1 MKSIWIEYGL
11 YGNAG
16 NFDSHFP
23 FSSTTC
29 SISHSL
35 SYCGFWFLVELW
47 FFYWLLRLCL
57 VFGGYCAL
65 CFAFSEREIEFP
77 PRVRSGRGFIKIQCQ
92 CRLIF

>member
-29 SISHSL
+29 SISHYL
-35 SYCGFWFLVELW
+35 SYCGFWW
-47 FFYWLLRLCL
+47 SRGFFWLLRLCL

-65 CFAFSEREIEFP
+65 CFAFQRE
-77 PRVRSGRGFIKIQCQ
+77 K
-92 CRLIF
+92 

>member
-23 FSSTTC
+23 SSSSC

-35 SYCGFWFLVELW
+35 SLSLTMDFGFWWSCGFL
-47 FFYWLLRLCL
+47 WLLRLCL
-57 VFGGYCAL
+57 GIGN
-65 CFAFSEREIEFP
+65 
-77 PRVRSGRGFIKIQCQ
+77 
-92 CRLIF
+92 

>member
-1 MKSIWIEYGL
+1 MKSIWIEYGW

-29 SISHSL
+29 SISHYL

-47 FFYWLLRLCL
+47 FFLAAKALFGFWWILRALLC
-57 VFGGYCAL
+57 
-65 CFAFSEREIEFP
+65 FSEREIEFP